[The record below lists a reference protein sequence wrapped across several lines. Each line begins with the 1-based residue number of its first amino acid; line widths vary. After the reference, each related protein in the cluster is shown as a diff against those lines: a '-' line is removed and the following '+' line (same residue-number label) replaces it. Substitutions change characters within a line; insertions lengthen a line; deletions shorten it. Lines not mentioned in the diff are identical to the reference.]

1 MISCFWGS
9 HAGSDQSTTINK
21 KEEND
26 FEIVWQGRESK
37 IRTISRGT
45 VLFLGETINKRKR
58 KEPLHNVPSDG
69 FEAVSL
75 SFHSLAK
82 EGFSIFIEVN
92 GKK

>member
-1 MISCFWGS
+1 MIS
-9 HAGSDQSTTINK
+9 
-21 KEEND
+21 KEKRIGMDVKAQKSFIHEK
-26 FEIVWQGRESK
+26 WQGRESK

-75 SFHSLAK
+75 SFHSYL
-82 EGFSIFIEVN
+82 IHTR
-92 GKK
+92 